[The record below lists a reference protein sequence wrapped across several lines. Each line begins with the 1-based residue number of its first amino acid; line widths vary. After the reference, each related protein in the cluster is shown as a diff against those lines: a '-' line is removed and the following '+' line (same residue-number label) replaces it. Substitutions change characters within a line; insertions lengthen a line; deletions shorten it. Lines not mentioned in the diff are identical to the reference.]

1 MLTAS
6 SLLVSTDLC
15 LLEESAHAKGP
26 EEQATKTV
34 NGV

>member
-6 SLLVSTDLC
+6 SLLESTVLC

-26 EEQATKTV
+26 EEYATKFMNV
-34 NGV
+34 V